1 MPLPTMNYAPLTISF
16 TDTSAG
22 DGLAYLWDFG
32 DGSTSTLRNPTHT
45 FQAGAWSVTLTV
57 ENENGSDQT
66 SATIVAIPQSAGG
79 GGGTQ
84 DDPPPFFP
92 DFPANGKGNG
102 TQNGKGGNGKGGNGK
117 GGNGKGKGK
126 GGEPEF

>member
-66 SATIVAIPQSAGG
+66 SATIVAIPQGAGG
-79 GGGTQ
+79 G
-84 DDPPPFFP
+84 
-92 DFPANGKGNG
+92 
-102 TQNGKGGNGKGGNGK
+102 NGKGGNGKGGNGK
-117 GGNGKGKGK
+117 GGNGKGGNGK
-126 GGEPEF
+126 GGNGKGGNGKGGF